1 MIKTAFLIF
10 SVFYPFQRL
19 LHVVAVDNDKKFV
32 AKSNC
37 GEAMKGL
44 FAYERAIY
52 LRYYYIIVDFARY
65 RHEPRKLTL
74 WQRSTISNID
84 PNFEDLTE

>member
-1 MIKTAFLIF
+1 
-10 SVFYPFQRL
+10 
-19 LHVVAVDNDKKFV
+19 
-32 AKSNC
+32 
-37 GEAMKGL
+37 MKGL

-52 LRYYYIIVDFARY
+52 MRYYYIIVDY
-65 RHEPRKLTL
+65 RHKPRKLTL